1 MGKFFAASLLFLI
14 SMNVTAQNRIL
25 IVGDSIS
32 AGFGLDNGEEW
43 AALLQKK
50 LQEEQLNYQVVNAS
64 ISGDTTAGGLAR
76 IEKLLVEN
84 KPQWV
89 LIELGANDGLR
100 GLSPKEMK
108 KNLAQSILLS
118 QKMGA
123 KVLLLEVKIP
133 PNYGKRYLDEFS
145 AVYSQLST
153 VLDVPFVPSI
163 MEDVA
168 LHKELMQK
176 DLLHPNAL
184 AQPLLLNKI
193 WQTLK
198 SLLYS
203 NTFAK
208 IKVVAGENSRL

>member
-89 LIELGANDGLR
+89 LIELGANDGL
-100 GLSPKEMK
+100 K
-108 KNLAQSILLS
+108 QSNTAFLEFENSVTILL
-118 QKMGA
+118 
-123 KVLLLEVKIP
+123 
-133 PNYGKRYLDEFS
+133 
-145 AVYSQLST
+145 
-153 VLDVPFVPSI
+153 
-163 MEDVA
+163 
-168 LHKELMQK
+168 LM
-176 DLLHPNAL
+176 
-184 AQPLLLNKI
+184 
-193 WQTLK
+193 
-198 SLLYS
+198 
-203 NTFAK
+203 
-208 IKVVAGENSRL
+208 VVGIAPDT